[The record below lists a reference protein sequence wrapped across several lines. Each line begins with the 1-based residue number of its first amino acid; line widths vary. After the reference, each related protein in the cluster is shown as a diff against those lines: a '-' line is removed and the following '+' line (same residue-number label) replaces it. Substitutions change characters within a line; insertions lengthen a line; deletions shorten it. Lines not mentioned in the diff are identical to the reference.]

1 MGLRPLYFYPMEDV
15 TMYVLIAIM
24 VVFATIGALSTMMAL
39 LNLMFPMALMCGV
52 LTIGLLYAID
62 TLAEAIE

>member
-1 MGLRPLYFYPMEDV
+1 MEDV

-39 LNLMFPMALMCGV
+39 LNFMWMVAAISAVVTMAMLFG
-52 LTIGLLYAID
+52 ID
-62 TLAEAIE
+62 ALAEVIE